1 MKMKEA
7 SRLYV
12 EVHGENHHDSANSF
26 TNLATILGAMGNRNE
41 AGPLWAKALM
51 IHEKTLGANH
61 PHTTL
66 TRFNQGNH
74 FLETGDKAKAKELW
88 TRCRDDWKAVLGPE
102 YRLVKSLDFI
112 LLRL

>member
-1 MKMKEA
+1 MEEA
-7 SRLYV
+7 
-12 EVHGENHHDSANSF
+12 
-26 TNLATILGAMGNRNE
+26 AT
-41 AGPLWAKALM
+41 LWTKALA

-66 TRFNQGNH
+66 TRFNQGKH

-102 YRLVKSLDFI
+102 YPLVKSLDSI